1 MGRTVVFRNQTLA
14 EVVTVNPDTQPA
26 APPVRL
32 TGVFQ
37 QAAALACDSPNFV
50 QAIEVVIWFRET
62 DNFTAA
68 ARVAALQALI
78 GQRGRLQLKDGATVK
93 FDAADWMLVS
103 VPNPNLGTAFAG
115 RFTDGLV
122 LRFEGEAAPRYL

>member
-1 MGRTVVFRNQTLA
+1 MAWSVVFRNQTLA
-14 EVVTVNPDTQPA
+14 DILSVNPDTQPA

-50 QAIEVVIWFRET
+50 HAIEVVIWFKEA
-62 DNFTAA
+62 DNFAAA
-68 ARVAALQALI
+68 ARVAALQALV
-78 GQRGRLQLKDGATVK
+78 GQRGRLKVLDGVTVK
-93 FDAADWMLVS
+93 IDADNWMLVG
-103 VPNPNLGTAFAG
+103 VPNANLGTAFAG

-122 LRFEGEAAPRYL
+122 LRFEGETAARY